1 MQSLKFFATSYC
13 RWIAVTSGIML
24 LKWLI
29 KSRYVSNMV
38 GNPSAAATEIMF
50 VNEIDFSLKKSLKTL
65 NIDLP
70 FKVLGNSSYWC
81 ISSTIH
87 KTNRTHANKN

>member
-1 MQSLKFFATSYC
+1 
-13 RWIAVTSGIML
+13 
-24 LKWLI
+24 
-29 KSRYVSNMV
+29 MV

-70 FKVLGNSSYWC
+70 FKVLGNSSY
-81 ISSTIH
+81 
-87 KTNRTHANKN
+87 